1 MRPTPQLPHHEM
13 ADNFRL
19 YRALV
24 SFQISRVLREKN
36 YASWIAAFLSSLEC
50 RFLPRR
56 TRKLSFFLF
65 LFDLPSS
72 FFLFLQRYFQICFHR
87 STRCLVI
94 LICTRKIENSSSLQ
108 IPLTLSFELSIRFLV
123 KWRGRS
129 SIHERKEKANL
140 RCTILRILYKSPKN
154 KPSPAF
160 LTNCN

>member
-1 MRPTPQLPHHEM
+1 M

-19 YRALV
+19 YRSKHHVYYARRITPRGSQRFFHPSNADFFLDG
-24 SFQISRVLREKN
+24 REN
-36 YASWIAAFLSSLEC
+36 FLSFSLS
-50 RFLPRR
+50 L
-56 TRKLSFFLF
+56 TYLL
-65 LFDLPSS
+65 S
-72 FFLFLQRYFQICFHR
+72 FFLFLQRYFQICFHK

-94 LICTRKIENSSSLQ
+94 SICTRKIENSSSLQ

-129 SIHERKEKANL
+129 SIHERKEKLNL
-140 RCTILRILYKSPKN
+140 RYTILRILYKSPTN